1 MFADGR
7 IVPDTIWQSGNL
19 AIWQSGNLADGA
31 YLEHV
36 PGQSMWQ
43 QKKVEET
50 ELFQREMEEVMGK
63 QNVIA
68 LAICNFVCVSNYL
81 GERGRG

>member
-1 MFADGR
+1 
-7 IVPDTIWQSGNL
+7 
-19 AIWQSGNLADGA
+19 
-31 YLEHV
+31 
-36 PGQSMWQ
+36 MWQ

-68 LAICNFVCVSNYL
+68 LAICNFGCVSNYL
-81 GERGRG
+81 GERGRLLNFEKGSRDGSR

>member
-1 MFADGR
+1 MCVEVWWL
-7 IVPDTIWQSGNL
+7 IVLIVRGWKDSTRYYL

-50 ELFQREMEEVMGK
+50 ELFQREMEEVM
-63 QNVIA
+63 
-68 LAICNFVCVSNYL
+68 
-81 GERGRG
+81 